1 MIFIL
6 IGIVF
11 TIIFYMVYTKFLEF
25 RDERYNWI
33 RPPLP
38 LWVFLSVAIIELI
51 PILNIIVIGI
61 ILFGLFGM
69 INIEKNIRF
78 RSHSKSK
85 ILNFFNYDLNV
96 NSRKNN

>member
-25 RDERYNWI
+25 RDERYNWV

-38 LWVFLSVAIIELI
+38 LWAFLLLIIVELI
-51 PILNIIVIGI
+51 PVFNVIVIGI
-61 ILFGLFGM
+61 IHLYM
-69 INIEKNIRF
+69 QIIIRI
-78 RSHSKSK
+78 K
-85 ILNFFNYDLNV
+85 ILIEALLV
-96 NSRKNN
+96 

>member
-11 TIIFYMVYTKFLEF
+11 TIIFYMVYTKFLEY

-38 LWVFLSVAIIELI
+38 LWAFLLLIMFELI
-51 PILNIIVIGI
+51 PVVNIITIGI
-61 ILFGLFGM
+61 ILFVVFGM
-69 INIEKNIRF
+69 ANFDENIRF
-78 RSHSKSK
+78 RCHSKSK
-85 ILNFFNYDLNV
+85 ILDFFNYDLNA
-96 NSRKNN
+96 NIRKNN

>member
-11 TIIFYMVYTKFLEF
+11 TIIFYMVYTKFLEY
-25 RDERYNWI
+25 RDKRYNWI

-38 LWVFLSVAIIELI
+38 LWAFLLLIMFELI
-51 PILNIIVIGI
+51 PVVNIITIGI
-61 ILFGLFGM
+61 ILFVIFGM
-69 INIEKNIRF
+69 ANFNENIRF
-78 RSHSKSK
+78 RCHSKSK
-85 ILNFFNYDLNV
+85 ILDFFNYDLNA

>member
-11 TIIFYMVYTKFLEF
+11 TIIFYIVYTKLLEY
-25 RDERYNWI
+25 RDSRYNWI

-38 LWVFLSVAIIELI
+38 LWAFLLLIIVELI
-51 PILNIIVIGI
+51 PAFNIAVAGLI
-61 ILFGLFGM
+61 IFVAFGM
-69 INIEKNIRF
+69 VNFNENIRF
-78 RSHSKSK
+78 RCHSKSK
-85 ILNFFNYDLNV
+85 IFDFLNYDLNV

>member
-11 TIIFYMVYTKFLEF
+11 TIIFYMVYTKFLEY

-38 LWVFLSVAIIELI
+38 LWAFLLLIMFELI
-51 PILNIIVIGI
+51 PVVNIITIGI
-61 ILFGLFGM
+61 ILFVVFGM
-69 INIEKNIRF
+69 ANFNENIRF
-78 RSHSKSK
+78 RRHSKSK
-85 ILNFFNYDLNV
+85 ILDFFNYNLNA
-96 NSRKNN
+96 NNRKNN

>member
-11 TIIFYMVYTKFLEF
+11 TIIFYMVYTKFLEY
-25 RDERYNWI
+25 RDSRYNWI

-38 LWVFLSVAIIELI
+38 LWAFLLLIIVELI
-51 PILNIIVIGI
+51 PILNIIVAGLI
-61 ILFGLFGM
+61 IFSLFGM
-69 INIEKNIRF
+69 IKIEDNARL

-85 ILNFFNYDLNV
+85 ILDFFNYDLNA

>member
-11 TIIFYMVYTKFLEF
+11 TIVFYIVYTKFLEC
-25 RDERYNWI
+25 RDSRYNWI

-38 LWVFLSVAIIELI
+38 LWEFLLLIIVELI
-51 PILNIIVIGI
+51 PVFNIVVAGI
-61 ILFGLFGM
+61 IIFVAFGIAN
-69 INIEKNIRF
+69 INENIRF

-85 ILNFFNYDLNV
+85 ILDFLNYDLNA

>member
-11 TIIFYMVYTKFLEF
+11 TIIFYMVYTKFLEY
-25 RDERYNWI
+25 RDERYNWV

-38 LWVFLSVAIIELI
+38 LWAFLSVAIIELI
-51 PILNIIVIGI
+51 PILNLVVAGL

-69 INIEKNIRF
+69 INIEKNVRLK
-78 RSHSKSK
+78 SHSKSK
-85 ILNFFNYDLNV
+85 ILDFFNYDLNA

>member
-6 IGIVF
+6 IGIMF
-11 TIIFYMVYTKFLEF
+11 TIIFYMVYTKFLEY
-25 RDERYNWI
+25 RDSRYNWI

-38 LWVFLSVAIIELI
+38 LWTFLLLIIVELI
-51 PILNIIVIGI
+51 PVFNIVVAGVII
-61 ILFGLFGM
+61 FVAFGM
-69 INIEKNIRF
+69 ANINENIRF

-85 ILNFFNYDLNV
+85 ILDFLNYDLNV

>member
-11 TIIFYMVYTKFLEF
+11 TIIFYMVYTKFLEY

-38 LWVFLSVAIIELI
+38 LWAFLLLIMFELI
-51 PILNIIVIGI
+51 PVVNIITIGI
-61 ILFGLFGM
+61 ILFVVFGM
-69 INIEKNIRF
+69 ANFNENIRF
-78 RSHSKSK
+78 RRHSKSK
-85 ILNFFNYDLNV
+85 ILDFFNYDLNA
-96 NSRKNN
+96 NNRKNN